1 MLIFSVLYV
10 DLSSSLVLR
19 YLFFFYCL
27 HRSDISTSLFF
38 ARGEEEEEKVE
49 RERER
54 ERKRERER
62 ERHIERERD
71 GQRERERERAV
82 SYTHL

>member
-38 ARGEEEEEKVE
+38 ASATYVYKTVE

-62 ERHIERERD
+62 ERHIERERE
-71 GQRERERERAV
+71 GQREREREREV